1 VLSHDCARELTKII
15 TNQQGQI
22 HNLVHSARQEL
33 TKMKVQQQKNR
44 KLFFLKVH
52 QQKETRRRNHLL
64 SKKKCLYRSKEDR
77 VCVSIITGP
86 IG

>member
-1 VLSHDCARELTKII
+1 MAKARALSHVEIKETGDQYLLAMLTSNDDGAVK
-15 TNQQGQI
+15 
-22 HNLVHSARQEL
+22 SASC
-33 TKMKVQQQKNR
+33 KD
-44 KLFFLKVH
+44 FLKVY